1 MRNMVFVAREMT
13 RVPTFVSRCTKIM
26 HTSHG
31 EWEALR
37 SQSVWSSMVSCLL
50 RCGVDGGLSLAVLAI
65 AVEVIATWVLF
76 TIDPSGVLSRRPQL
90 IPDKIATD
98 CTRIDILESAQAV
111 PPQHPLPRLLLPQV
125 PPPPPM
131 PLLLCP
137 TSRRASLLWRR
148 GRSVAS

>member
-1 MRNMVFVAREMT
+1 MASGTSTGSANAAPRRPQSTAKKTRFEAHEFAMQNMGFVAREMT

-76 TIDPSGVLSRRPQL
+76 TIDPSGVLSR
-90 IPDKIATD
+90 
-98 CTRIDILESAQAV
+98 
-111 PPQHPLPRLLLPQV
+111 
-125 PPPPPM
+125 
-131 PLLLCP
+131 
-137 TSRRASLLWRR
+137 
-148 GRSVAS
+148 

>member
-1 MRNMVFVAREMT
+1 MRNTGFVAREMA

-31 EWEALR
+31 DWEALR
-37 SQSVWSSMVSCLL
+37 LQSVWSSMVACLL

-76 TIDPSGVLSRRPQL
+76 TIVPSGVQSRIPQL
-90 IPDKIATD
+90 IPDKITTD
-98 CTRIDILESAQAV
+98 CTRIAILESAQAV
-111 PPQHPLPRLLLPQV
+111 APLHHLLSLLLPQV

-131 PLLLCP
+131 PLLLCL
-137 TSRRASLLWRR
+137 TSPRAS
-148 GRSVAS
+148 